1 MNGLRETRVRSGDA
15 GDINKLHPQSIA
27 VARGHR
33 HSRHCGELGLPCSSS
48 CICSRGAQS
57 KAVITHE
64 GQKQR
69 THFLKSRAL
78 HTLGACRALRFLL
91 PNFKRH

>member
-48 CICSRGAQS
+48 APALTTPPHTSEEDGGEFWALSRLPQTDEAAMMRRPNGG
-57 KAVITHE
+57 V
-64 GQKQR
+64 
-69 THFLKSRAL
+69 
-78 HTLGACRALRFLL
+78 LG
-91 PNFKRH
+91 